1 MTGSA
6 VNGGVALS
14 LSGLRKSYRGVVVVD
29 DVDVVVPA
37 GSFTG
42 VVGPNGAGKTTTL
55 SMAVGL
61 LRPDSGASIVHGI
74 DLWQQPAEAK
84 RLLGVLPDGLA
95 LPERLTG
102 AELLTYWGL
111 LRGLGKDEVRQR
123 SGELLRV
130 LDLDGPDDRA
140 RLVLEYSTGMRKKI
154 GLATALLHNPQVLV
168 LDEPFEAVDPVSAR
182 VIRRILRQ
190 FVQRGGAVLM
200 SSHVMPLVEQMCD
213 RVVLIAAGRVLA
225 AGPIDD
231 VRDGLSLE
239 DRFIAQVGERP
250 ADDEELAWLGS

>member
-1 MTGSA
+1 MMGTPVEGA
-6 VNGGVALS
+6 ALS
-14 LSGLRKSYRGVVVVD
+14 LTRLRKTYRGVVVVD
-29 DVDVVVPA
+29 DLDLDVPR

-55 SMAVGL
+55 SMAIGL
-61 LRPDSGASIVHGI
+61 LRPDGGTSVVHGV
-74 DLWQQPAEAK
+74 DLWRQPAKAK
-84 RLLGVLPDGLA
+84 ALLGVLPDGLA

-102 AELLTYWGL
+102 TELLTYWGL
-111 LRGLGKDEVRQR
+111 LRGLDKNEVHRR
-123 SGELLRV
+123 AEELLDL
-130 LDLDGPDDRA
+130 LDLDTPDDRA

-154 GLATALLHNPQVLV
+154 GLATALLHNPRVLV

-190 FVQRGGAVLM
+190 FAERGGAVLI

-213 RVVLIAAGRVLA
+213 RVALIAAGRVLA

-231 VRDGLSLE
+231 VREGLSLE
-239 DRFIAQVGERP
+239 DRFIAHVGERP